1 MMNGMTM
8 AKVAIT
14 VPQRVLQRAKVAV
27 SRGHAASLSAYV
39 SDALT
44 QKTMLDDLDALLVE
58 MLAGS
63 GGPLTAR
70 ERAAADAALDGAPPR
85 RRTK

>member
-1 MMNGMTM
+1 MNSMTM
-8 AKVAIT
+8 AKVAVT

-27 SRGHAASLSAYV
+27 QRGHAASLSAYV

-58 MLAGS
+58 MLAES

-70 ERAAADAALDGAPPR
+70 ERAVADAAFDGVSSR
-85 RRTK
+85 RRAK